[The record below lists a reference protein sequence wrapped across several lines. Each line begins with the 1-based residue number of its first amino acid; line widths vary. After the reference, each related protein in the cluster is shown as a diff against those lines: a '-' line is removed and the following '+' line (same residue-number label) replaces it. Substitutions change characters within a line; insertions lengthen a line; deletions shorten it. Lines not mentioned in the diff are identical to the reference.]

1 VVAPCWVRIV
11 PAATA
16 HIVGTEIG
24 KSHGVPGLPER
35 LVPVDKVDPT
45 ALGPGEDMTVRAGPR
60 VPVEVPGKLVHQARR
75 ERGPLAGVIAG
86 SRSHGAV
93 PRVLLLD
100 LGADAGVGDVDVA
113 APVEPELAPADA
125 GAEGDEQDE
134 GPVAGVDGVGQ
145 LEDGPGVDERPFGV
159 AFEAVAPAGVGV
171 GRGAGHVRVALW
183 RAWRHGR
190 HASRLRDTL
199 SIVKLKCIDIAAM
212 YTWVMPKLWNETIE
226 AHRRAVR
233 DATLD
238 TTAALVAE
246 HGLRS
251 VTMSQIAET
260 TGIGR
265 ATLYKYFA
273 DVEAILVAWHERQV
287 TGHLEYL
294 AQVRDQAGDASQ
306 RLEAVLEAYALISHE
321 HHDNELV
328 AQLHRGEHVARAE
341 QHLSDLIRDLLI
353 EGAETGDVR
362 DDVPPGELASYCLHA
377 LTAASNLPSKAAA
390 RRLVTVTLAGLAK
403 P

>member
-1 VVAPCWVRIV
+1 
-11 PAATA
+11 
-16 HIVGTEIG
+16 
-24 KSHGVPGLPER
+24 
-35 LVPVDKVDPT
+35 
-45 ALGPGEDMTVRAGPR
+45 
-60 VPVEVPGKLVHQARR
+60 
-75 ERGPLAGVIAG
+75 
-86 SRSHGAV
+86 
-93 PRVLLLD
+93 
-100 LGADAGVGDVDVA
+100 
-113 APVEPELAPADA
+113 
-125 GAEGDEQDE
+125 
-134 GPVAGVDGVGQ
+134 
-145 LEDGPGVDERPFGV
+145 
-159 AFEAVAPAGVGV
+159 
-171 GRGAGHVRVALW
+171 
-183 RAWRHGR
+183 
-190 HASRLRDTL
+190 
-199 SIVKLKCIDIAAM
+199 M
-212 YTWVMPKLWNETIE
+212 YTSMMPKLWNETIE

-251 VTMSQIAET
+251 VTMSQIAEA

-265 ATLYKYFA
+265 ATLYKYFS

-294 AQVRDQAGDASQ
+294 AEVRDQAGDAGQ
-306 RLEAVLEAYALISHE
+306 RLEAVLEAYALITHE
-321 HHDNELV
+321 HHDNELA

-353 EGAETGDVR
+353 EGAGTGDVR

-377 LTAASNLPSKAAA
+377 LTAASNLPSKAAV